1 MHRSDYGLGPGI
13 AGWPI
18 RVAFLRAK
26 AAFGGGTTYEEAFK
40 NTLSAACL
48 PHHQASGQQRRRQ
61 VSVPYRNENT
71 RLGLLVHNLARDRIS
86 ALSRSL
92 LSPVMGCLPSAS
104 MGTIMAGGNLPHGYS
119 YRPRS
124 FVEQQPDTGET
135 YIRFSKSKAE
145 SLTQPCL

>member
-1 MHRSDYGLGPGI
+1 LHRSDYGLGPGI

-40 NTLSAACL
+40 NTLSTACL

-86 ALSRSL
+86 ALDDNAWVL
-92 LSPVMGCLPSAS
+92 LE
-104 MGTIMAGGNLPHGYS
+104 
-119 YRPRS
+119 PRGDLVIHE
-124 FVEQQPDTGET
+124 FYGAWMELGEE
-135 YIRFSKSKAE
+135 RFAV
-145 SLTQPCL
+145 